1 VKSQRAYVAHVLEC
15 IGRIK
20 ADSASG
26 RDAVFSSHTLQDA
39 IIRNLQVLCESVRR
53 VDPASKELRP
63 EIDWKAIAGMRNV
76 LVHDYFDVDF
86 EALWDVIV
94 RDPATR
100 IGHALHDCADRCV
113 AGLGSIRE

>member
-1 VKSQRAYVAHVLEC
+1 VKSQRAYVEHVLRC
-15 IGRIK
+15 MGRIT

-26 RDAVFSSHTLQDA
+26 RDAVFGTHTLQDA

-53 VDPASKELRP
+53 IDAVYKNAHP

-86 EALWDVIV
+86 EAIWDVV
-94 RDPATR
+94 TRDIPPLEFAMR
-100 IGHALHDCADRCV
+100 
-113 AGLGSIRE
+113 SILARLDDDG